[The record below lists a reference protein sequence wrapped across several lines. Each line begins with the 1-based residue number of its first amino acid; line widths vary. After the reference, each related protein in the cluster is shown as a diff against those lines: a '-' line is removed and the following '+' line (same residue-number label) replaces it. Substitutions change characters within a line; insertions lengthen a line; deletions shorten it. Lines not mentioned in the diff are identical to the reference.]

1 MRTDWVPLS
10 ASALVVGVLA
20 LVFGALL
27 NPLGAGDA
35 GQAIRIV
42 SQESGRV
49 LGMAVMYFV
58 ASVAMTLGLPA
69 VVTLFRERALRLGVT
84 AVAVFLLGAIGTSGY
99 AMLLVF
105 FRALVVRGNLRG
117 SDLDAVVEDNGLSVF
132 LYGWIAA
139 FFLGL
144 ALLAVALFVA
154 KRTPV
159 WVPSLLLLSVALFPV
174 SRQLGK
180 TGQILQLFAMAV
192 AFTGMAIAAVSAGQT
207 QRSSS
212 YSTS

>member
-10 ASALVVGVLA
+10 ASALVVGVMA

-27 NPLGAGDA
+27 NPLGAEGSA
-35 GQAIRIV
+35 QTIRIV

-58 ASVAMTLGLPA
+58 ASVALTLGLPA
-69 VVTLFRERALRLGVT
+69 VVTLFRERAMRLGVT
-84 AVAVFLLGAIGTSGY
+84 AVAVFLVGAIGTAGY

-105 FRALVVRGNLRG
+105 FRALVVQDNLAG
-117 SDLDAVVEDNGLSVF
+117 GGLNDVVEDNGLAVF
-132 LYGWIAA
+132 LYGWVAA

-154 KRTPV
+154 RRTPI
-159 WVPSLLLLSVALFPV
+159 WVPILLLVSVAMFPV
-174 SRQLGK
+174 SDMLGK
-180 TGQILQLFAMAV
+180 PGQIIQLFAMAV
-192 AFTGMAIAAVSAGQT
+192 AFTGMAIAAVSAGQAR
-207 QRSSS
+207 RSTS

>member
-10 ASALVVGVLA
+10 ASALVVGVMA

-27 NPLGAGDA
+27 NPLGAEGSA
-35 GQAIRIV
+35 QTIRIV

-58 ASVAMTLGLPA
+58 TSVGLTLGLPA
-69 VVTLFRERALRLGVT
+69 VVTLFRERAPRLGVT
-84 AVAVFLLGAIGTSGY
+84 AVAVFLIGAIGTAGY

-105 FRALVVRGNLRG
+105 FRALVVQNNLKG
-117 SDLDAVVEDNGLSVF
+117 GGLNDVVEDNGLAVF

-154 KRTPV
+154 KRTPI
-159 WVPSLLLLSVALFPV
+159 WVPILLLVSIAMFPLSDL
-174 SRQLGK
+174 LGK
-180 TGQILQLFAMAV
+180 PGQILQLFAMAV
-192 AFTGMAIAAVSAGQT
+192 AFTGMAIAAVTAGQA
-207 QRSSS
+207 QRSTS
-212 YSTS
+212 YSAS

>member
-10 ASALVVGVLA
+10 ASALVVGVMA

-27 NPLGAGDA
+27 SPLGAEGG
-35 GQAIRIV
+35 GQTIRIV

-58 ASVAMTLGLPA
+58 ASVGLTLGLPA
-69 VVTLFRERALRLGVT
+69 VVTLFRERATRLGVA
-84 AVAVFLLGAIGTSGY
+84 AVAVFLIGAIGTAGY

-105 FRALVVRGNLRG
+105 FRALVVRGNLSG
-117 SDLDAVVEDNGLSVF
+117 GGIDDVVEDNGLAVF
-132 LYGWIAA
+132 LYGWVAA

-154 KRTPV
+154 KRTPI
-159 WVPSLLLLSVALFPV
+159 WVPILLLVSIAMFPLADM
-174 SRQLGK
+174 LGK
-180 TGQILQLFAMAV
+180 PGQILQLFAMAV
-192 AFTGMAIAAVSAGQT
+192 AFTGMSIAAVTSGQAR
-207 QRSSS
+207 RSTT
-212 YSTS
+212 YSTG

>member
-10 ASALVVGVLA
+10 ASALVVGVMA

-27 NPLGAGDA
+27 NPLGAEGSADT
-35 GQAIRIV
+35 IKIV

-58 ASVAMTLGLPA
+58 ASVGLTLGLPA

-84 AVAVFLLGAIGTSGY
+84 AVAVFLVGAIGTAGY

-105 FRALVVRGNLRG
+105 FRALVVRGNLSG
-117 SDLDAVVEDNGLSVF
+117 GGINDVVEDNGLAVF
-132 LYGWIAA
+132 LYGWVAA

-154 KRTPV
+154 KRTPI
-159 WVPSLLLLSVALFPV
+159 WVPILLLVSIAMFPLSNM
-174 SRQLGK
+174 LGK
-180 TGQILQLFAMAV
+180 PGQIIQLFAMAV
-192 AFTGMAIAAVSAGQT
+192 AFTGMAIAAVTAGQAR
-207 QRSSS
+207 RSTS